1 MVLTSKLIDGTFPDY
16 GRVIP
21 QNNDKELIVDK
32 KDFEA
37 AVDRVSTISSER
49 GRAVKLAL
57 SPGKLVLSVTNPDSG
72 SATEE
77 LEVEYASDALDIGFN
92 SRYLL
97 DIAAQIEGE
106 VAVLQARR
114 SRLADAGAGQGQQGR
129 ALRADADAGV
139 RASATRALTFPLPLW
154 ERVAPDKNAVV
165 ITERRVASTIVCAS
179 EEIERST
186 CCINPSAEDTQ
197 SLPPL
202 PTLRQRQLLM
212 TPSRIHRLSL
222 THFRNY
228 RAASV
233 QARGDVVVLVG
244 PNGAG
249 KTNCLEAISFLS
261 PGRGLRRAT
270 LEDVADNQG
279 DGSWAVS
286 AEVEGALGLATLG
299 TGIDAP
305 GAEAASTS
313 RRCRIDREPVSSATA
328 FGDHLRMV
336 WLTPAMDGLFMGAAS
351 ERRRFFDR
359 LVLAIDSE
367 HSSRVSALERSLR
380 SRNRLLE
387 VRNYDDHW
395 CDAIERETAELAV
408 AVAATRGQTV
418 TRLAAML
425 RERGTAS
432 AFPSAQIM
440 LDGWMENALVNEAAT
455 AVEDRYREIL
465 RAGRARDAAAG
476 RTLDGPHL
484 TDLEVV
490 YAPKNMPARDAS
502 TGEQKALLIG
512 LVLAHATLVAEMTG
526 IVPLLLL
533 DEVVAHLDPTGARR
547 CSMSWQ
553 SSARRSG

>member
-1 MVLTSKLIDGTFPDY
+1 
-16 GRVIP
+16 
-21 QNNDKELIVDK
+21 
-32 KDFEA
+32 
-37 AVDRVSTISSER
+37 
-49 GRAVKLAL
+49 
-57 SPGKLVLSVTNPDSG
+57 
-72 SATEE
+72 
-77 LEVEYASDALDIGFN
+77 
-92 SRYLL
+92 
-97 DIAAQIEGE
+97 
-106 VAVLQARR
+106 
-114 SRLADAGAGQGQQGR
+114 
-129 ALRADADAGV
+129 
-139 RASATRALTFPLPLW
+139 
-154 ERVAPDKNAVV
+154 
-165 ITERRVASTIVCAS
+165 
-179 EEIERST
+179 
-186 CCINPSAEDTQ
+186 
-197 SLPPL
+197 
-202 PTLRQRQLLM
+202 M

-228 RAASV
+228 RAAGLET
-233 QARGDVVVLVG
+233 RGDMVALVG

-299 TGIDAP
+299 TGIEAP
-305 GAEAASTS
+305 QGEAQSTP
-313 RRCRIDREPVSSATA
+313 RRCRIDREPVGSAAA

-387 VRNYDDHW
+387 VRNFDDHW

-408 AVAATRGQTV
+408 AVAATRGQTAMK
-418 TRLAAML
+418 LAAML
-425 RERGTAS
+425 RARGAAS
-432 AFPSAQIM
+432 AFPSAEIA
-440 LDGWMENALVNEAAT
+440 LDGWMENALLSEPAT
-455 AVEDRYREIL
+455 TVEDRYRNIL
-465 RAGRARDAAAG
+465 REARVRDAAAG

-484 TDLEVV
+484 TDLQVV
-490 YAPKNMPARDAS
+490 YAPKSMPAKDAS

-512 LVLAHATLVAEMTG
+512 LVLAHAALVAETTG

-533 DEVVAHLDPTGARR
+533 DEVVAHLDPDRRSALFAELARLGAQVWLTGADPAAFVELSSSGEIFDVDNGRVTRR
-547 CSMSWQ
+547 
-553 SSARRSG
+553 A

>member
-1 MVLTSKLIDGTFPDY
+1 
-16 GRVIP
+16 
-21 QNNDKELIVDK
+21 
-32 KDFEA
+32 
-37 AVDRVSTISSER
+37 
-49 GRAVKLAL
+49 
-57 SPGKLVLSVTNPDSG
+57 
-72 SATEE
+72 
-77 LEVEYASDALDIGFN
+77 
-92 SRYLL
+92 
-97 DIAAQIEGE
+97 
-106 VAVLQARR
+106 
-114 SRLADAGAGQGQQGR
+114 
-129 ALRADADAGV
+129 
-139 RASATRALTFPLPLW
+139 
-154 ERVAPDKNAVV
+154 
-165 ITERRVASTIVCAS
+165 
-179 EEIERST
+179 
-186 CCINPSAEDTQ
+186 
-197 SLPPL
+197 
-202 PTLRQRQLLM
+202 M

-228 RAASV
+228 RAATLQV
-233 QARGDVVVLVG
+233 AGDMVVLVG

-270 LEDVADNQG
+270 LEDIADNQG

-305 GAEAASTS
+305 TGDAGST
-313 RRCRIDREPVSSATA
+313 RRCRIDREPVGSATA
-328 FGDHLRMV
+328 FGDHLRIV

-408 AVAATRGQTV
+408 AVAASRGQTAAK
-418 TRLAAML
+418 LAVML
-425 RERGTAS
+425 RARGAAS
-432 AFPSAQIM
+432 AFPSAEIA
-440 LDGWMENALVNEAAT
+440 LDGWMENALLQEPAT

-465 RAGRARDAAAG
+465 RASRPRDAAAG

-484 TDLEVV
+484 TDLQVV

-512 LVLAHATLVAEMTG
+512 LVLAHATMVAEMTG

-533 DEVVAHLDPTGARR
+533 DEVVAHLDPNRRKALFDELAKLGAQVWMTGADPLAFVDIGPSGELFDVESGRITGRR
-547 CSMSWQ
+547 
-553 SSARRSG
+553 